1 MLSTSLGAGGLNFFD
16 PGQKQTDQSQYLA
29 DFVAQFGKKVA
40 HLERQNE
47 LYAHPVLR
55 ITTEKQCPR

>member
-40 HLERQNE
+40 H
-47 LYAHPVLR
+47 
-55 ITTEKQCPR
+55 